1 MLPEIDWLE
10 HQIAQLRERCDQLEK
25 ENFELKRCIGR
36 AITNLE
42 RDNQQTREYIEKEE
56 TKIVAFAP
64 NFKKPKWE
72 SED

>member
-10 HQIAQLRERCDQLEK
+10 HQIEELRERCDRLEK

-42 RDNQQTREYIEKEE
+42 RDNQLTRDYIDKEE

-64 NFKKPKWE
+64 NFKKPKWKAK
-72 SED
+72 D

>member
-10 HQIAQLRERCDQLEK
+10 HQIDQLRERCDQLEK

-42 RDNQQTREYIEKEE
+42 RDNQLTRDYIENEQ
-56 TKIVAFAP
+56 TKIVAFTP
-64 NFKKPKWE
+64 SFKKPKWE
-72 SED
+72 AKD

>member
-10 HQIAQLRERCDQLEK
+10 HQIEQLRERCDQLEK

-56 TKIVAFAP
+56 TKIVAFTP
-64 NFKKPKWE
+64 NFKNPKWE

>member
-10 HQIAQLRERCDQLEK
+10 HQIEQLRERCDLLEK

-42 RDNQQTREYIEKEE
+42 RDNQLTRDYIEKEE
-56 TKIVAFAP
+56 TKIVAFTP

>member
-10 HQIAQLRERCDQLEK
+10 HQIEELRERCDRLEK

-42 RDNQQTREYIEKEE
+42 RDNQLTRDYIEKEE
-56 TKIVAFAP
+56 TKIVAFTP

-72 SED
+72 SKD

>member
-10 HQIAQLRERCDQLEK
+10 HQIEQLRERCERLEK

-42 RDNQQTREYIEKEE
+42 RDNQQTRDYIEKEE
-56 TKIVAFAP
+56 TKIVAFTP

-72 SED
+72 SKD

>member
-10 HQIAQLRERCDQLEK
+10 HQIEQLRERCDQLEK

-56 TKIVAFAP
+56 TKIVAFTP
-64 NFKKPKWE
+64 RFKKPKWE
-72 SED
+72 AQD

>member
-10 HQIAQLRERCDQLEK
+10 HQIEELRERCDRLEK

-42 RDNQQTREYIEKEE
+42 RDNQLTRDYIDKEE

-64 NFKKPKWE
+64 NFKKPKWKVK
-72 SED
+72 D

>member
-1 MLPEIDWLE
+1 MIPEIDWLE
-10 HQIAQLRERCDQLEK
+10 HQIEELRERCDRLEK

-42 RDNQQTREYIEKEE
+42 RDNQLTRDYIEKEE
-56 TKIVAFAP
+56 TKIVAFTP

-72 SED
+72 SKD

>member
-1 MLPEIDWLE
+1 MIPEIDWLE
-10 HQIAQLRERCDQLEK
+10 HQIEQLRERCDLLEK

-42 RDNQQTREYIEKEE
+42 RDNQLTRDYIEKEE
-56 TKIVAFAP
+56 TKIVAFTP

>member
-10 HQIAQLRERCDQLEK
+10 HQIEELRDRCARLEK

-42 RDNQQTREYIEKEE
+42 RDNQLTRDYIEKEE
-56 TKIVAFAP
+56 TKIVAFTP
-64 NFKKPKWE
+64 SFKKPKWE
-72 SED
+72 SKD

>member
-10 HQIAQLRERCDQLEK
+10 HQIEELRERCARLEK

-56 TKIVAFAP
+56 TKIVAFTP

>member
-10 HQIAQLRERCDQLEK
+10 HQIEQLRERCDQLEK

-56 TKIVAFAP
+56 TKIVAFTP
-64 NFKKPKWE
+64 NLKKPKWE
-72 SED
+72 SKD

>member
-10 HQIAQLRERCDQLEK
+10 HQIEQLRERCDQLEK

>member
-10 HQIAQLRERCDQLEK
+10 HQIEELRERCARLEK

-56 TKIVAFAP
+56 TKIVAFTP

-72 SED
+72 SKD

>member
-10 HQIAQLRERCDQLEK
+10 HQIEELRERCDRLEK

-56 TKIVAFAP
+56 TKIVAFTP
-64 NFKKPKWE
+64 HF
-72 SED
+72 

>member
-10 HQIAQLRERCDQLEK
+10 HQIDQLRERCDLLEK

-42 RDNQQTREYIEKEE
+42 RDNQLTRDYIENEQ
-56 TKIVAFAP
+56 TKIVAFTP

-72 SED
+72 SKD

>member
-1 MLPEIDWLE
+1 MEQDLDWLGHE
-10 HQIAQLRERCDQLEK
+10 VGRLQERCDELEK

-42 RDNQQTREYIEKEE
+42 RDNQLTRDYIENEQ
-56 TKIVAFAP
+56 TKIVAFTP

-72 SED
+72 AQD

>member
-10 HQIAQLRERCDQLEK
+10 HQIEHLRERCDQLEK

-64 NFKKPKWE
+64 NFKKPKCE

>member
-10 HQIAQLRERCDQLEK
+10 HQIEELRERCARLEK

-42 RDNQQTREYIEKEE
+42 RDNQLTRDYIDKEE
-56 TKIVAFAP
+56 TKIVAFAT
-64 NFKKPKWE
+64 NFKKPKWKVK
-72 SED
+72 D